1 VFGKALNNRLEMLC
15 DRLLAIN
22 QTTFVKGRYILESEV
37 SAHEIIHEAVR
48 GGRKGIILKLDYEK
62 AYDMVD
68 WDFLEEMLSSKD
80 FSQKWIQWVM
90 SLVKGGSIAIR
101 PNDTNSTYF
110 KPGKGF
116 RQGDPLFPLL
126 FNIVVDVFTRMLSK
140 AISKG
145 YIT

>member
-116 RQGDPLFPLL
+116 R
-126 FNIVVDVFTRMLSK
+126 
-140 AISKG
+140 
-145 YIT
+145 